1 MKHLNSESRRKKL
14 GLMTLEDRRE
24 RGDMIEVFKILRGH
38 TRIDPTL
45 FWEVRNAR
53 NGVRL
58 VKEMADNGRR
68 QRQYFFSYRVIQ
80 NWNLLPAAL
89 KTAPSLDSFKNRLD
103 ELILTRN

>member
-1 MKHLNSESRRKKL
+1 M

-24 RGDMIEVFKILRGH
+24 RGGMIEVFKLLRGL

-45 FWEVRNAR
+45 FWEVRDAR

-68 QRQYFFSYRVIQ
+68 QRQAFFSHWAIQ
-80 NWNLLPAAL
+80 NWNLLLAAV
-89 KTAPSLDSFKNRLD
+89 KTAPSLDSFQNRLD
-103 ELILTRN
+103 ELILARN